1 MKLRKIWCKRGI
13 LQRERKCGKRQG
25 LPSPEQH
32 TELHYWKTGGFTL
45 VELIVV
51 LAIITLLAGILM
63 PSYLG
68 YIDRAKQRQRV
79 IEGRQ
84 LRLAVS
90 TLFVERMAQEGRESA
105 MELSYDIYWVDI
117 GDEDH
122 PLYGFCPSNWEAGGV
137 ITGMVINDAGE
148 LTEITYQ
155 GPDGSEERWTLMQ
168 EDGNLSVEVM
178 EQ

>member
-1 MKLRKIWCKRGI
+1 MKLRRK
-13 LQRERKCGKRQG
+13 QRSK
-25 LPSPEQH
+25 
-32 TELHYWKTGGFTL
+32 LHHWKTGGFTL

-51 LAIITLLAGILM
+51 LAIITLLVGILM

-68 YIDRAKQRQRV
+68 YIERAKQRQRV

-90 TLFVERMAQEGRESA
+90 TLFIERMAQEGRESA

-117 GDEDH
+117 ADEDH
-122 PLYGFCPSNWEAGGV
+122 PLYGFCPSSWEAGGV

-155 GPDGSEERWTLMQ
+155 GPDGSEELWTLTQ
-168 EDGNLSVEVM
+168 ENGNLSVEVV